1 MEEKPIRILQVTGK
15 MEVGGTETLIM
26 NLYRHMDRSRVQLD
40 FVENTTEPSY
50 FDEEIRSL
58 GGRIYKCPHYTGKNH
73 LTYIRWWK
81 RFWKEHAGEYR
92 VIHGHIGSTAAI
104 YLRLAKKQGLY
115 TIAHS
120 HGENG
125 TGLKDYFYRLYAFP
139 TRFIADQFFA
149 CSRLAG
155 IDRYGKRVGR
165 DPNRCLLL
173 KNAIDTGKYALQPE
187 RRQALRAQYGL
198 GETDLLIGH
207 VGRFSQV
214 KNHSFLIDIFAA
226 LRALREDVR
235 LILVGAEDA
244 ERKIRGKVEA
254 LGLSDRVI
262 FTGVQQDT
270 APFYQAMDL
279 FLLPSLSEGLPLVTV
294 EAQTSGLPCVIS
306 DHVSE
311 DCILTEDLVTV
322 CSLEASPEEWA
333 RHILS
338 RFPFRRRDRSAE
350 LAAKGFDITQTAA
363 WLEGFYESKDQT
375 RHEA

>member
-1 MEEKPIRILQVTGK
+1 MEERPIRILQVTGK
-15 MEVGGTETLIM
+15 MEVGGAETLIM

-40 FVENTTEPSY
+40 FVENTTDPSF
-50 FDEEIRSL
+50 FDEEIRSM

-73 LTYIRWWK
+73 WTYIRWWK
-81 RFWKEHAGEYR
+81 RFWKEHAGEYG

-125 TGLKDYFYRLYAFP
+125 TGFGDFLYRLYAFP

-155 IDRYGKRVGR
+155 IDRFGKRVGE
-165 DPNRCLLL
+165 DPNRCRLL
-173 KNAIDTGKYALQPE
+173 KNAIDTEKYAYREAQ
-187 RRQALRAQYGL
+187 RQAMRARYGL
-198 GETDLLIGH
+198 GEKDLLIGH
-207 VGRFSQV
+207 VGRFAYE
-214 KNHSFLIDIFAA
+214 KNHSFLIDIFAV
-226 LRALREDVR
+226 LCRAREDAR

-244 ERKIRGKVEA
+244 GRKIRGKAEA
-254 LGLSDRVI
+254 LGLSDKVI

-270 APFYQAMDL
+270 VPFYQAMDL
-279 FLLPSLSEGLPLVTV
+279 FLLPSLSEGLPLVMV
-294 EAQTSGLPCVIS
+294 EAQASGLPCVIS
-306 DHVSE
+306 DRVSE

-322 CSLEASPEEWA
+322 CSLQASPEEWA

-338 RFPFRRRDRSAE
+338 RIPTPRQDRSAE
-350 LAAKGFDITQTAA
+350 LAAKGFDITQTAK
-363 WLEGFYESKDQT
+363 WLERFYVSKGKN
-375 RHEA
+375 HEE